1 MSHNAKRS
9 WAFLASAAVGL
20 SGIAATPA
28 LANQPAPTAQIVSEQ
43 APAAASQSLQDASVD
58 WGVKS
63 SFRRYITGPVAGGSQ
78 ELTGATSNAD
88 GSYHFTAAEGTVEAD
103 GSYHVKFTGSSVK
116 YTGHHGVL
124 EVTISDLELVV
135 KDGQG
140 SLYANISER
149 PYNGNTTP
157 NPPVQHDHTLIG
169 TFDASSLKNE
179 GGQLTLAASDAT
191 KVKLSTEATSVFAGF
206 YQAGQELDALAF
218 SAKLV
223 TKQAPAPEKPA
234 DPTPE
239 PSQPAQPA
247 PEPTQPEQPAPE
259 PSKPADPAPEPAQPA
274 PEQSKPAETP
284 APQPSQTSE
293 APAST
298 PSKPGEAPSSQPAPQ
313 PSQSSEAAKPAPAQP
328 PATDAAPRT
337 DVPKGQ
343 GHIIESGNLTWNIRD
358 SFLHYLNTIARGNI
372 TVEGL
377 SKNAAGGLDFTS
389 ASGSYD
395 ESTKTGQINF
405 AGKVHISGHHGQLNS
420 SFENTRLVIKEG
432 KGYLVVDAEALNMQ
446 GENRTFKDLVL
457 AEVDLSGATLEND
470 VLSAK
475 NAAVTVTVEGSEAI
489 FAGQYNDADKRA
501 MAPLSFSAKLG
512 SQLVENKVTDTTVK
526 GSNTGSGS
534 MNLGNNANAGI
545 GGTNFGGSVNNGGG
559 SASPSRNGSTPAAHP
574 NGGKSGSFSSVS
586 KNPAQPVCTPV
597 TVTKQ
602 VPVKA
607 ANKAPAAS
615 ADGKVASA
623 DLGWGVRDSF
633 RNYIRGG
640 IANGSWDLNGTT
652 YSNNAFQWAKGTGSF
667 KDGKGSIS
675 FTGSVHF
682 TGHHGIL
689 DTTISNPRLEI
700 NGKTAVLYATVVGN
714 DMDGKS
720 QNYGEVALLNVDV
733 SGLQVSGDKISISG
747 AGTTIT
753 AEGAKAFA
761 GFYEAGKDMAPL
773 SFSAS
778 LSGTQ
783 PAGNTAKTQ
792 TTQTVTETVYQGQGC
807 ESLNARG
814 SHGRLAHTGA
824 SGVEAGVASGL
835 ASLAAGI
842 GAVLYTRRRKSSRMS
857 ERSE

>member
-124 EVTISDLELVV
+124 EVTISDLELVI

-239 PSQPAQPA
+239 PSQPA
-247 PEPTQPEQPAPE
+247 PE
-259 PSKPADPAPEPAQPA
+259 PSKPADPTPEPSQPA
-274 PEQSKPAETP
+274 PEQSKPAEMPDPQPSRSSESP

-298 PSKPGEAPSSQPAPQ
+298 PSKPSEAPSSQPAPQ

-343 GHIIESGNLTWNIRD
+343 GHIIESGNLTWNVRD

-457 AEVDLSGATLEND
+457 AEVDLSGATLENN

-534 MNLGNNANAGI
+534 TNLGNNANAGI

-835 ASLAAGI
+835 ASLVAGI